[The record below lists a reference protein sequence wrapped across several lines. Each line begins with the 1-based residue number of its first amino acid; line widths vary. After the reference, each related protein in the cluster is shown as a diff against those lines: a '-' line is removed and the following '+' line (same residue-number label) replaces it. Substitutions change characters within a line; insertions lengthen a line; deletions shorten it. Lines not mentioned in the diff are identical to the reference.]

1 MAPEQNKLPVITF
14 NTETLNPSNGAWQ
27 STSHAVRQALE
38 DYGCFVL
45 ATNKIP
51 SDLRDTVFT
60 LSKDLFRLPTE
71 TKIKNTSDILGFGY
85 GKYAFMPLWEYFGI
99 EDGATL
105 EATRCFTDL
114 LFPLGNNAFCEAA
127 FEYMKLLS
135 EIHNCVLRMAF
146 DSYGVEPKHYDRLTE
161 STLYLAR
168 FMKYRA
174 PNEGEGAIGL
184 PAHSDKSFLAILDD
198 NDVKGL
204 EVEMRNGEWI
214 HHEPSPSTFVVVAGE
229 AFMAWSNGR
238 VYAPMHQVAMRTTQ
252 KEVIRYSLGLFS
264 FMRTTVE
271 VPDKLIEDDKSSLLF
286 RPFSHLDFLKYVVT
300 EDGRTS
306 KCAIKSYTGITV
318 GATVDP

>member
-1 MAPEQNKLPVITF
+1 MAPGDQHLTPYVKP
-14 NTETLNPSNGAWQ
+14 
-27 STSHAVRQALE
+27 LE

-45 ATNKIP
+45 FTNKIP
-51 SDLRDTVFT
+51 SVLRDSIFE

-105 EATRCFTDL
+105 EATRKFTDL
-114 LFPLGNNAFCEAA
+114 LFPSGNNAFCETA

-135 EIHNCVLRMAF
+135 EIHNCVLRMVF
-146 DSYGVEPKHYDRLTE
+146 DSYGVESKHCDRLTD
-161 STLYLAR
+161 SALYLSR
-168 FMKYRA
+168 FMKYRS

-204 EVEMRNGEWI
+204 EVEMRNGDWI

-229 AFMAWSNGR
+229 PFMAWSNGR
-238 VYAPMHQVAMRTTQ
+238 VYAPLHQVAMRMRD
-252 KEVIRYSLGLFS
+252 KEVVRYSLGLFS
-264 FMRTTVE
+264 FMRATVE
-271 VPDKLIEDDKSSLLF
+271 VPDKLIEDDENCLIF
-286 RPFSHLDFLKYVVT
+286 NPFNHLDFLKYVVT
-300 EDGRTS
+300 EEGRAS
-306 KCAIKSYTGITV
+306 KCAIKSYTGVTIDVTME
-318 GATVDP
+318 P